1 MADSALSAPD
11 STRVSSRPVSR
22 PRVALPRRPKAP
34 QFSDLRTLGVFERI
48 EDKFFVSRQNLASLE
63 GLLQSRM
70 RPSYLD
76 PRTTFCGV
84 ESIYLDSADLNSY
97 TSHFQVEGAPAA
109 SHRFKVRLRRYF
121 PDGRTDPTKTVL
133 LELKSKIKEGEV
145 SRTRKLRFSL
155 GSRDYEQLMKGK
167 TLKLVPRLLRLNEEI
182 PTPELLDRFNT
193 INGLIRKHALKP
205 VCKVSY
211 VRRAFELPGLRVTF
225 DDKIAYET
233 LARSKT
239 RVMPAGSI
247 QSEKQQL
254 ALRMAQSFKD
264 FDGVVLEIKHGGEIP
279 EWLTSFLAETK
290 SPKMSFSK
298 YCYSMTDRL
307 FSPEGAIG

>member
-84 ESIYLDSADLNSY
+84 ESIYLDS
-97 TSHFQVEGAPAA
+97 TPQ
-109 SHRFKVRLRRYF
+109 KVVRGSR
-121 PDGRTDPTKTVL
+121 PTKTVL

-298 YCYSMTDRL
+298 YCYSMTEQL
-307 FSPEGAIG
+307 FKNEGITT